1 MPKSASFFE
10 LTIPLFKEW
19 ANGRFHFKWI
29 AQSIANGA
37 TN

>member
-1 MPKSASFFE
+1 MWKTVLSLN
-10 LTIPLFKEW
+10 LTIPLFKER
-19 ANGRFHFKWI
+19 ASGRFHFKWI